1 MIRLAKKCSNQ
12 KGFTLVELLFA
23 LVICMLVLTGVIQAL
38 LYLTSTNSSN
48 KKKLQVFHDIQMT
61 MERIT
66 GTQFVNVTTNFP
78 NNQVLPSAFVANVL
92 GGYKIPGESIQVSYP
107 NGAASNPLEVLVT
120 GQWPEQTAM
129 RNLSLR
135 TFRRG

>member
-1 MIRLAKKCSNQ
+1 MNRLIKRSSNQ

-38 LYLTSTNSSN
+38 LYLTSTSSSN
-48 KKKLQVFHDIQMT
+48 KKRLQVLHDVQMT

-66 GTQFVNVTTNFP
+66 GTTFVNLTTTFP
-78 NNQVLPSAFVANVL
+78 NNQTLSSAFVTNVL
-92 GGYKIPGESIQVSYP
+92 GGYKIPGETITVSYP
-107 NGAASNPLEVLVT
+107 NGAGSNPVEVLVT
-120 GQWPEQTAM
+120 GQWPEQTAT
-129 RNLSLR
+129 RNLTLR